1 MKQSNVQ
8 WRHMAAPLLCPLFL
22 PHSCCC
28 CCCCCLFA
36 IGFWS
41 AGCGLLSVAALKA
54 DNKYLQETMS
64 PLISAKKLSTRVELP
79 GKGVGR
85 THKTPARKQFIK
97 VLLLNCRLCG
107 VRSESFVCPA
117 PARVGGGMQGRWEGE
132 QTRACAQACW
142 FAWPCANDK
151 CGENIFEYLAQLQP
165 QQRRSNHRF
174 CLCYSSQDIFHI
186 INTQV
191 REERGAG

>member
-22 PHSCCC
+22 PHSRCC

-41 AGCGLLSVAALKA
+41 AGCGLLSVAAPKA

-79 GKGVGR
+79 GKGVRR

-117 PARVGGGMQGRWEGE
+117 PARVGKGSAEEGGGGINEGV
-132 QTRACAQACW
+132 CASL
-142 FAWPCANDK
+142 F
-151 CGENIFEYLAQLQP
+151 I
-165 QQRRSNHRF
+165 
-174 CLCYSSQDIFHI
+174 CLTLC
-186 INTQV
+186 
-191 REERGAG
+191 